1 MPKQKSTYLGD
12 ELFEGREIISIL
24 KHLAFLRKYIYIK
37 NIETQNEKQSFIR
50 VLI

>member
-24 KHLAFLRKYIYIK
+24 KHLAFYENIYIK

>member
-24 KHLAFLRKYIYIK
+24 KHLALTKIYTLKTLKRKMRNNHSSEY
-37 NIETQNEKQSFIR
+37 
-50 VLI
+50 